1 MIARTPLLL
10 ATTALLLGC
19 PQLQEHCGKYNP
31 LFCVMELET
40 VTETAGTTDTTA
52 VPTTSET
59 TETTDPSE
67 TSTSDT
73 PTTTM
78 PEPVCNNDSVCDP
91 GEDGIEGCMD
101 CLSCGN
107 GVMEGE
113 EECDDGNPSNS
124 DECVSCNN
132 ARCGDGFRQAGV
144 EVCDDGDGVNSDDY
158 TGTAHCN
165 ATCTANVVYCGDG
178 VCQQEFEDI
187 RSCMQDGCLGTCGN
201 GEMEPGEDCDE
212 GEESMSCDGNCSA
225 VMCGDGYTNVVA
237 GEECDDANDADTD
250 ACLAGCIA
258 AKCGDGVVQ
267 AGVEECDDGN
277 EMDIDTCDTKCEDVV
292 HRKVFVTSVSYKGTL
307 GGLSGANA
315 KCNALANQQNLSG
328 NFRAWLSNETESPL
342 DTFDTGFTGVYELKD
357 GTPVA
362 LGWSGLVS
370 GSLMN
375 PINMN
380 ELGGP
385 VTVNVW
391 TNTLPGGLEASM
403 AACDSWTSTA
413 GLSGIGKS
421 GVNDMTWT
429 SGGNGLCSGG
439 NALYCFEDPS

>member
-1 MIARTPLLL
+1 MMLRMRATSGVFLTGLLSSSACNL
-10 ATTALLLGC
+10 DTFGYASDLG
-19 PQLQEHCGKYNP
+19 
-31 LFCVMELET
+31 T
-40 VTETAGTTDTTA
+40 SDGTSV

-59 TETTDPSE
+59 TDSSETT
-67 TSTSDT
+67 TSDT

-144 EVCDDGDGVNSDDY
+144 EVCDDGDGVNSDAY

-165 ATCTANVVYCGDG
+165 STCTANVVYCGDG

-187 RSCMQDGCLGTCGN
+187 GSCMQDGCMGTCGN
-201 GEMEPGEDCDE
+201 GVMEPGEDCDE
-212 GEESMSCDGNCSA
+212 GEESMSCDGICSA

-237 GEECDDANDADTD
+237 GEECDDANDVDTD

-277 EMDIDTCDTKCEDVV
+277 QDDTDTCDTTCNPIVR
-292 HRKVFVTSVSYKGTL
+292 RKVFVTSLSYKGSL
-307 GGLSGANA
+307 GGLSGADGRCQARANA
-315 KCNALANQQNLSG
+315 AGLSG
-328 NFRAWLSNETESPL
+328 KFKAWLSDDNADFNDPASR
-342 DTFDTGFTGVYELKD
+342 FDTSFTGFYELAGD
-357 GTPVA
+357 GGAVVA
-362 LGWSGLVS
+362 HGWSGLTTPPLAHAIDQDEMGTQKMS
-370 GSLMN
+370 A
-375 PINMN
+375 
-380 ELGGP
+380 
-385 VTVNVW
+385 VTVW
-391 TNTLPGGLEASM
+391 TNTTAGGNQISGKD
-403 AACDSWTSTA
+403 CDSWSDDISLERPTV
-413 GLSGIGKS
+413 GLSNK
-421 GVNDMTWT
+421 VDTAWT
-429 SGGNGLCSGG
+429 MASADQTCDT
-439 NALYCFEDPS
+439 ARYLYCFEDPT